1 MLNIAICDD
10 EVYVHDEIKKYLQ
23 LCEAEEPLNID
34 CFLSGESLLSSVEN
48 ETYDLTYLD
57 IKMPGETG
65 IEIAKM
71 LRQRNCSATI
81 IFLTNYD
88 EYLEVGYEV
97 EAFRYRF
104 KPIDKELFQR
114 DYNAWKKWRK
124 EHSTKT
130 VTITTVDGNYPIAV
144 DDIIY
149 VEIVKRKVQIITQNA
164 LYIALEPM
172 PYWENLLTGF
182 ASPYNKI
189 LVNKRHVKFFNE
201 TKVIMTGDHQ
211 LPVSRRKYQQFCAE
225 MLR

>member
-1 MLNIAICDD
+1 MNIAICDD
-10 EVYVHDEIKKYLQ
+10 EVYVHDEIKQCLKA
-23 LCEAEEPLNID
+23 CGIEEQVNID
-34 CFLSGESLLSSVEN
+34 CFQNGEALLSSVEN
-48 ETYDLTYLD
+48 ETYDLIYLD

-71 LRQRNCSATI
+71 LRQRNCNAAI

-104 KPIDKELFQR
+104 KPIDIELFQK
-114 DYNAWKKWRK
+114 DFSAWKKWRK
-124 EHSTKT
+124 EHTTKT
-130 VTITTVDGNYPIAV
+130 VTITTVDGTYLIAV

-164 LYIALEPM
+164 VYIALESM